1 MKNNHVFSSNLSVA
15 MYENKSAVWSRC
27 MCEQNYMP
35 TSICGGGGAL
45 AMVFLGE
52 KIVQQIRKNKQF
64 VQLLVEKN
72 VLENVRSNR
81 LLRGKLVHTFRAHL
95 ARLLVYTSIY

>member
-35 TSICGGGGAL
+35 TSICGGGGAGYG
-45 AMVFLGE
+45 FLGE

-64 VQLLVEKN
+64 FQLLVEKN

-81 LLRGKLVHTFRAHL
+81 LLRGKLVHKFRAHL
-95 ARLLVYTSIY
+95 ARVLVHTSIY